1 MQQLCSQT
9 PYGGE
14 CVSGTLAEE
23 RRRRLMAEVE
33 RCRSCGDRRGL
44 ADASASL
51 RILGYLFG
59 EAIA

>member
-1 MQQLCSQT
+1 MGQSEMVLTQRRHL
-9 PYGGE
+9 
-14 CVSGTLAEE
+14 VAEI
-23 RRRRLMAEVE
+23 E